1 MSRITLHRPRLTT
14 LPSKLIA
21 AGAALAGAGL
31 AIALAGS
38 LASGGPPVPASTPA
52 PAPAAAP
59 AGDVTAAPE
68 IEPAP
73 EAPPAPQ
80 PDLKLGE
87 PTVAF
92 MVDQP
97 VQVQVTRVTAP
108 PPDPG
113 WPASPGRRVVLAEVR
128 ITNQGT
134 GPVDLDPPEGNAF
147 WVEMQYGADAQDA
160 EQTGSSDAV
169 AYIDTHRLQPGKTA
183 RGTYAFEIPEDE
195 SQVLVIVSALSGQ
208 LTPDDLSDDIGSS
221 MVWTGKVS

>member
-52 PAPAAAP
+52 PAAAP

-73 EAPPAPQ
+73 AAPRAPL

-108 PPDPG
+108 PPDPD
-113 WPASPGRRVVLAEVR
+113 WPASSPDCRIVLAEVR
-128 ITNQGT
+128 VTNQGSR
-134 GPVDLDPPEGNAF
+134 PVDLSSESGAIG
-147 WVEMQYGADAQDA
+147 VQMQYGPDAQETEPAMSRA
-160 EQTGSSDAV
+160 EAM
-169 AYIDTHRLQPGKTA
+169 IDTHRLQPGKTA
-183 RGTYAFEIPEDE
+183 RGTYAFEIPEDAAD
-195 SQVLVIVSALSGQ
+195 VLVAVNATSGQ
-208 LTPDDLSDDIGSS
+208 TTPDDLDDDIPAT